1 VKKADFAAI
10 AETLNR
16 ASVRF
21 LVVGGIAVVEHG
33 YGRNTYDVDLV
44 IELSPEPVARAFT
57 ALAEIGYHPTV
68 PISAAQFSTS
78 EQRQALM
85 KEKGMTVLNF
95 FSSQHPQTPL
105 DIFVTEPFNFENE
118 FAAAG
123 ERAVSAGV
131 NVRIVSLG
139 ALLQMK
145 KTAGRGK
152 DLADIDE
159 LSLLHGLP
167 SSYDR
172 AE

>member
-1 VKKADFAAI
+1 
-10 AETLNR
+10 
-16 ASVRF
+16 
-21 LVVGGIAVVEHG
+21 
-33 YGRNTYDVDLV
+33 
-44 IELSPEPVARAFT
+44 
-57 ALAEIGYHPTV
+57 
-68 PISAAQFSTS
+68 
-78 EQRQALM
+78 
-85 KEKGMTVLNF
+85 MTVLNF
-95 FSSQHPQTPL
+95 FSSHHPQTQI